1 MASHLNTWR
10 RRAAL
15 PAMLVIAVGVSGC
28 AGQMAFREANQLVA
42 KDQVE
47 AGLLKYQ
54 EAVRAEPGNAEYRT
68 AYLMARD
75 RAAQRLL
82 EQSERQLSEGRPDL
96 AEQGFRRVMGLDQM
110 NDRARSGLRAIE
122 RDSRQY

>member
-1 MASHLNTWR
+1 MASHLNKWR

-15 PAMLVIAVGVSGC
+15 PAMLAIAVGVSGC

-54 EAVRAEPGNAEYRT
+54 EAVKAEPGNAEYRA
-68 AYLMARD
+68 AYLVARD

-82 EQSERQLSEGRPDL
+82 DQSERQLAEGHPDL
-96 AEQGFRRVMGLDQM
+96 AEQGFRRVLGLDL
-110 NDRARSGLRAIE
+110 SLIHI
-122 RDSRQY
+122 